1 MLLARTAV
9 FLYAYFIQTIVLGI
23 STVIGKEGNMPE
35 KDPQKPKPPVL
46 PDEIPLPLPPP
57 PDAGDLEE
65 ADLPGDST
73 TDAPPPPPKK
83 DDED

>member
-1 MLLARTAV
+1 MLTSYKRLDLE
-9 FLYAYFIQTIVLGI
+9 FQPL
-23 STVIGKEGNMPE
+23 IGKEGNMPQ
-35 KDPQKPKPPVL
+35 KDPKRPKPPVL

-57 PDAGDLEE
+57 PNGDLEE